1 MNAQPQGIGTTT
13 DRVSVQW
20 DFDGGPTRHRIGL
33 IALDSDVVTE
43 QDFHRMLPEGVMFYT
58 TRVQT
63 HHPLTVENLR
73 KMGPKLA
80 AATRLLTPER
90 RLDVIAYS
98 CTSGTV
104 AIGDEAVTEQ
114 IRAGSRLDVPVITP
128 ITSALAGFE
137 LLRVDRISLLTPYID
152 SVNQAMRR
160 FLEDHGITVLNIG
173 SFCLEKDNMMAEI
186 PPEAIL
192 QAAMETC
199 CDEAQALFVSCTGI
213 RAVEIIERAERALD
227 KPVLSAIQTLFWQ
240 SLRTAGYRKPIDGF
254 GSLLRR

>member
-1 MNAQPQGIGTTT
+1 
-13 DRVSVQW
+13 
-20 DFDGGPTRHRIGL
+20 
-33 IALDSDVVTE
+33 
-43 QDFHRMLPEGVMFYT
+43 
-58 TRVQT
+58 
-63 HHPLTVENLR
+63 
-73 KMGPKLA
+73 MGPKLA

-173 SFCLEKDNMMAEI
+173 SFCLE
-186 PPEAIL
+186 
-192 QAAMETC
+192 
-199 CDEAQALFVSCTGI
+199 
-213 RAVEIIERAERALD
+213 
-227 KPVLSAIQTLFWQ
+227 
-240 SLRTAGYRKPIDGF
+240 
-254 GSLLRR
+254 

>member
-128 ITSALAGFE
+128 ITSALAGFGAIAGRPDFPPNALHRLGQPGDAPLSRGPRYHGAQYWQ
-137 LLRVDRISLLTPYID
+137 LLP
-152 SVNQAMRR
+152 
-160 FLEDHGITVLNIG
+160 
-173 SFCLEKDNMMAEI
+173 
-186 PPEAIL
+186 
-192 QAAMETC
+192 
-199 CDEAQALFVSCTGI
+199 
-213 RAVEIIERAERALD
+213 
-227 KPVLSAIQTLFWQ
+227 
-240 SLRTAGYRKPIDGF
+240 
-254 GSLLRR
+254 